1 MKTIQIAYLEN
12 VESNNYMKKNV
23 PSQNKSKFIRTAVAK
38 EIELDKK
45 KKKSSKV
52 KSG

>member
-1 MKTIQIAYLEN
+1 MKTKQIAYLES
-12 VESNNYMKKNV
+12 VESDNYMKKNV
-23 PSQNKSKFIRTAVAK
+23 PSQAKSKFIRTAVAK